1 MKFLTAAQNVS
12 EKGDGMAGNT
22 YSFTIFL
29 MKKYVTNFEWCI
41 KEKTNVQRIQLR
53 KESNLDG
60 IIVVAQSSH
69 KKPEWVTLLEDFG
82 AKNLD
87 IEDNTSNKAMLLVR
101 INGRIMAVIFGYGR
115 SLLRE
120 EYIEKNFGL
129 LTAINMIDSEQIRS
143 INASKIEDMII
154 HKQEQTAYAT
164 GQDEFS
170 INTMSDIIMSVT
182 GKSKNNVFA
191 KNVSGKDSLLV
202 SVETKPENLGLLLQY
217 YLRAYQSENYKK
229 IFPWIDNIQQ
239 IRDSEIKEKLEVELI
254 KKLRNKD
261 LRNIY
266 IAPPETIDWNRTKGI
281 AISGMRKRKNA
292 SENYGQDL
300 NLEEYVNSFQENVRI
315 SEKIRKNKILLLDI
329 NDEYYNI
336 CSVYDGLVAQLT
348 YENKLY
354 ILSYGNWYVIEQTFY
369 EKVITAIKRIP
380 LSSIELPECDQ
391 NENEGDYNEKV
402 ALGNANY
409 TLVDKKLISVELGAK
424 QIEACD
430 IFTSNK
436 QFIHV
441 KNKHASS
448 QLSHLF
454 SQGKVSATCFIS
466 DQSFRKQL
474 HNVVKSKLGDKVF
487 DYKEK
492 PNANEYEVIYAII
505 SKNVGPIEENLPFF
519 SLVNLMITVQELDK
533 MHFKYSV
540 KMIKKQACEENSVN
554 T

>member
-1 MKFLTAAQNVS
+1 
-12 EKGDGMAGNT
+12 MAGNT
-22 YSFTIFL
+22 YSLTIFL
-29 MKKYVTNFEWCI
+29 MKEYVTNFEWCI
-41 KEKTNVQRIQLR
+41 KEKTSVQRIQLR
-53 KESNLDG
+53 KEGNLDG

-69 KKPEWVTLLEDFG
+69 KKPEWVTWLEDLG
-82 AKNLD
+82 TENID
-87 IEDNTSNKAMLLVR
+87 IEDNTSNKAMLLVK

-115 SLLRE
+115 CLLRE

-143 INASKIEDMII
+143 INASKIEDMVI
-154 HKQEQTAYAT
+154 HRQEQTTYAT

-170 INTMSDIIMSVT
+170 INTMSDIIMSVA
-182 GKSKNNVFA
+182 GKSKNNDFA

-202 SVETKPENLGLLLQY
+202 SVETKLQNLGLLLQY
-217 YLRAYQSENYKK
+217 YLKTYQSENYKK
-229 IFPWIDNIQQ
+229 NFPWIDNIQQ
-239 IRDSEIKEKLEVELI
+239 IRDPELKGNLEAELI
-254 KKLRNKD
+254 RKLWNKD
-261 LRNIY
+261 LKNIY

-281 AISGMRKRKNA
+281 AMSGVGKRKNDA
-292 SENYGQDL
+292 KNYGQDL
-300 NLEEYVNSFQENVRI
+300 NLEEYVDSFKEYENI
-315 SEKIRKNKILLLDI
+315 PEKIRNNKIYRLDI
-329 NDEYYNI
+329 NDECYNI

-369 EKVITAIKRIP
+369 EKVIAAIKRIP
-380 LSSIELPECDQ
+380 LSSIELPACGQ
-391 NENEGDYNEKV
+391 NQNEGDYNEDV

-409 TLVDKKLISVELGAK
+409 TLTDKKLISVELGAK

-430 IFTSNK
+430 IFTRNK

-466 DQSFRKQL
+466 DQNFREQL
-474 HNVVKSKLGDKVF
+474 YNIVKEKLGDKIF

-492 PNANEYEVIYAII
+492 PDANEYEVIYAII

-519 SLVNLMITVQELDK
+519 SLVNLMIAVQELDR

-540 KMIKKQACEENSVN
+540 KMIKKQENE
-554 T
+554 